1 MKKIRTTLATSACS
15 MARHVIAAQTV
26 SILMSLRGECRLLAP
41 PIRSVYVARVGFEI
55 DYKLTR
61 INHIVGNKGD

>member
-1 MKKIRTTLATSACS
+1 MFDV
-15 MARHVIAAQTV
+15 RHVISAQTV
-26 SILMSLRGECRLLAP
+26 SILMSRCEANAVSKRLYVD
-41 PIRSVYVARVGFEI
+41 VYVARVGFEI